1 MNLNRI
7 HVSVKD
13 YICLHRPKICQLV
26 PQKKKISEAG
36 ASFIDGLRTPTFQA
50 ML

>member
-13 YICLHRPKICQLV
+13 YICLHKPKICQLV
-26 PQKKKISEAG
+26 PHKKKISEAG